1 MNMDTNKIND
11 LAKILRQ
18 NQLTKLDLT
27 EGDTR
32 IVLEAGGRQAV
43 VEMPVVSVEN
53 IAEVPV
59 AEVPSVEKAEA
70 PAGVEQK
77 SPLVGTVYLAPQAG
91 AEPFVQVGDKVKKGD
106 VLCIVESMKMF
117 NNIEAE
123 LEGTIA
129 ELAAR
134 FDMTAE
140 MIVAFIDGLNASL
153 EEQFDMETLAED
165 TKVCINID
173 FEKLYKLMIEYKA
186 EHLSNLPQWD
196 SIYDAE
202 TRKHFALEQ
211 KKSKTIVKGEKI
223 GRNDPCPCGSG
234 KKYKKCCGR
243 NA

>member
-1 MNMDTNKIND
+1 MDTNKIND

-91 AEPFVQVGDKVKKGD
+91 AEPFVKKGD

-129 ELAAR
+129 AVCV
-134 FDMTAE
+134 DNGQ
-140 MIVAFIDGLNASL
+140 IVEFGQPLVRILPEK
-153 EEQFDMETLAED
+153 EE
-165 TKVCINID
+165 N
-173 FEKLYKLMIEYKA
+173 
-186 EHLSNLPQWD
+186 
-196 SIYDAE
+196 
-202 TRKHFALEQ
+202 
-211 KKSKTIVKGEKI
+211 
-223 GRNDPCPCGSG
+223 
-234 KKYKKCCGR
+234 
-243 NA
+243 